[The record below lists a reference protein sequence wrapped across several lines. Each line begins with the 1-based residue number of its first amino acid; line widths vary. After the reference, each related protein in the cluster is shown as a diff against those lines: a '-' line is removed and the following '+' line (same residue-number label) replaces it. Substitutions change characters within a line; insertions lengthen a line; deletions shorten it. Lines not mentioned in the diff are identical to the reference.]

1 MMTQADQQLL
11 QAASEG
17 NLSEVIKSLAKGAN
31 VNARE
36 QFGDTALNHAAKY
49 GHVEV
54 AKRLLEAGADI
65 ENQGGA
71 NLTPLMNAALVKQ
84 RSADHFAIVQLL
96 LERGA
101 RVSQDLLSSVQLRIN
116 ILEENAEAG
125 MVNPDAVA
133 GWYWFLK
140 FLQLAHIKQLRPKME
155 HVSESNAQLLR
166 AADEGKLDDL
176 ATAIRAGANVN
187 ASDDQDI
194 SALRWAAGGGHVKAV
209 ELLLEAGAD
218 VNQKSGLGW
227 TALMQAV
234 MAGSVETVSALIER
248 GADVKAMTFADA
260 SALYFARD
268 IVQFSLDKEAA
279 GEIIKL
285 LETHGAEDS
294 ASQKDGG

>member
-1 MMTQADQQLL
+1 
-11 QAASEG
+11 
-17 NLSEVIKSLAKGAN
+17 VITSLEQGAN
-31 VNARE
+31 VHARE
-36 QFGDTALNHAAKY
+36 QFGDTALNQAARY

-54 AKRLLEAGADI
+54 VKRLLEAGADL
-65 ENQGGA
+65 ENKGGA
-71 NLTPLMNAALVKQ
+71 DLTPLMNAALVQ
-84 RSADHFAIVQLL
+84 QPSAGHFAIVQLL

-133 GWYWFLK
+133 GWNWFLK
-140 FLQLAHIKQLRPKME
+140 FLQLAQIKQLRPKME
-155 HVSESNAQLLR
+155 HLSESDAQLLR

-194 SALRWAAGGGHVKAV
+194 SALRWAARGGHVKAV
-209 ELLLEAGAD
+209 NILLEAGAD
-218 VNQKSGLGW
+218 VNQKSRLGW
-227 TALMQAV
+227 TALIQAV
-234 MAGSVETVSALIER
+234 IAGSVETVSALIER
-248 GADVKAMTFADA
+248 GADVKATTFAHA

-268 IVQFSLDKEAA
+268 IVPFSLDKEAA

-294 ASQKDGG
+294 ASQEDGG